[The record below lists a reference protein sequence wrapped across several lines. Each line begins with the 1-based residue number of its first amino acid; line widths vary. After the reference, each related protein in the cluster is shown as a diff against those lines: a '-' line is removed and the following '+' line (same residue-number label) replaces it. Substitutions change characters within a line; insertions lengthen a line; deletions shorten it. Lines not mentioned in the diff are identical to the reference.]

1 MRKILLT
8 SLIALAMPVVAAA
21 DNHKKIYSWTDEDGV
36 THYGDSIPAKYAE
49 RPKEVVNEHGV
60 TVAELEGKKTEEQ
73 IEQER
78 IEAERM
84 AAAEKQR
91 QADLALLNTY
101 LTVEEILMHR
111 DRRVELF
118 KAQSNVTKLY
128 LVNLE
133 RRLQSLENE
142 ASRYSP
148 YSDDPDA
155 PLIND
160 ELAEDLKETRDT
172 IERHQS
178 NLQQYKRDEQKII
191 NKFEVDITRFKK
203 LKGIE

>member
-1 MRKILLT
+1 MRKFLFT
-8 SLIALAMPVVAAA
+8 SLVVIALPVAAA
-21 DNHKKIYSWTDEDGV
+21 KDNPIYSWTDEDGI
-36 THYGDSIPAKYAE
+36 THYGDSVPAKYAE
-49 RPKEVVNEHGV
+49 RPKEIVNEHGV

-73 IEQER
+73 LEQER
-78 IEAERM
+78 IEQERL

-133 RRLQSLENE
+133 RRLESLEDQ
-142 ASRYSP
+142 ASRFSP
-148 YSDDPDA
+148 YSEDPDA
-155 PLIND
+155 PMIND
-160 ELAEDLKETRDT
+160 ELADDLKETRET

-178 NLQQYKRDEQKII
+178 NLLKYKHDEQKII
-191 NKFEVDITRFKK
+191 NKFDIDITRFKK